1 MAERTLFL
9 ALKAEYFDAIQ
20 RGEKTEEYR
29 LCTPYWQRRLASP
42 FGLYDRIMLTKGYP
56 PSDDTSRRIA
66 MPWRGYTVKTI
77 THPHFGRKPVE
88 VYAIRLTEAP

>member
-1 MAERTLFL
+1 MADRTLYL

-29 LCTPYWQRRLASP
+29 LVTSFWRQRLEGGKA
-42 FGLYDRIMLTKGYP
+42 YTRIVLTKGYP
-56 PSDDTSRRIA
+56 ARADHARRIER
-66 MPWRGYTVKTI
+66 PFRGFTRKTI